1 MLFLY
6 TSRIVKTGGVGSSRL
21 QSMLLKIAGSTATI
35 YFKYFKVWLC
45 GGGGGRNLL
54 KSDNPFGERMTL
66 STAHEDQDTGP

>member
-6 TSRIVKTGGVGSSRL
+6 TSRIVKAGGVGSSRL

-35 YFKYFKVWLC
+35 YFKYFKVWVC
-45 GGGGGRNLL
+45 GGGAARNL
-54 KSDNPFGERMTL
+54 KSDNPFGERMAL